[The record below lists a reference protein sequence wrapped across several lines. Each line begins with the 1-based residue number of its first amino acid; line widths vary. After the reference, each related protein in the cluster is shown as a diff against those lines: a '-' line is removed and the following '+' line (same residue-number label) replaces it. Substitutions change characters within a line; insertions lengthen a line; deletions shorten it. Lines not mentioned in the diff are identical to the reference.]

1 MVDSLN
7 SIALDKS
14 DRTLAILLLTS
25 LLLTYSLFS
34 QPPYISENKIV
45 PAAVYNFNIVS
56 RIAVALS
63 IVQDGT
69 LSIDRFQEFTGDKAY
84 FNGKFYSDKAPGM
97 ALLSVP
103 LVYGIDRALSIIS
116 QNKPVIIK
124 GKIAHLWLYVYASTI
139 LTSGLFTAAAAA
151 ALFLTARGLGATPV
165 GAVFGALSY
174 GIATPAFGW
183 ATAFVGHATAGA
195 SLLLAFAAVVALQRG
210 GPNPRHPLLLG
221 WSVGSLLGLAMV
233 VEFTTVPA
241 AAVIALCALRVAV
254 GLDVQRWRVLCCAFI
269 SGAVMLTL
277 LGLYNYFAFGS
288 PTHIGYESQVGFPEM
303 KQGLVG
309 IGVPKPE
316 VLARILFGR
325 YRGLFMFSPI
335 LFLAS
340 WSTLDTWRKG
350 LLSNEHFACI
360 VAVVTSFLLINSGF
374 VNWDAGW
381 STGPRYIT
389 PMIALLCLPLGLQWS
404 SVGRVF
410 RGILITLFIVSVAI
424 SLAAASVS
432 MGAPQDYKSPLTQFI
447 IPNFLRGDLFASVFS
462 PTWSVMIPLIMIWV
476 LSAVTGKRL
485 LRRARRAN

>member
-1 MVDSLN
+1 MVDSPN
-7 SIALDKS
+7 AIAF
-14 DRTLAILLLTS
+14 DRADRRLAILLLTS
-25 LLLTYSLFS
+25 LLLTYSLFL
-34 QPPYISENKIV
+34 QPPDNNWNV
-45 PAAVYNFNIVS
+45 VS
-56 RIAVALS
+56 RIAVPLS

-69 LSIDRFQEFTGDKAY
+69 LSIDRFQELTGDKAY

-103 LVYGIDRALSIIS
+103 LVYAIDRALRIIG
-116 QNKPVIIK
+116 QDKPVIIR

-151 ALFLTARGLGATPV
+151 ALFLTARGLGATQV
-165 GAVFGALSY
+165 GALFGALSY
-174 GIATPAFGW
+174 GIASPAFGW
-183 ATAFVGHATAGA
+183 ATAFFGHATAGA

-210 GPNPRHPLLLG
+210 SPNPRHPLLLG

-241 AAVIALCALRVAV
+241 AVVVALLALRVAV
-254 GLDVQRWRVLCCAFI
+254 GLDHVQRWRVLCSAFI

-288 PTHIGYESQVGFPEM
+288 LMHIGYESQVNFPEM

-309 IGVPKPE
+309 IGVPKLH
-316 VLARILFGR
+316 VLGKILFGR
-325 YRGLFMFSPI
+325 YRGLFIVSPI
-335 LFLAS
+335 LFLS
-340 WSTLDTWRKG
+340 FWSTVDTWRKG

-360 VAVVTSFLLINSGF
+360 VAAVTSFLLINSGF

-381 STGPRYIT
+381 STGPRYVT

-410 RGILITLFIVSVAI
+410 RGIFIILFIVSVAI

-432 MGAPQDYKSPLTQFI
+432 MCAPEAYKSPLTQFI
-447 IPNFLRGDLFASVFS
+447 IPNYLRGDLFASIFR
-462 PTWSVMIPLIMIWV
+462 PAWAVMIPLIMIWV
-476 LSAVTGKRL
+476 LSAITGKRL
-485 LRRARRAN
+485 LRRGRRSN